1 MKAIITA
8 LALLTLMSAP
18 TLAQPSWS
26 HNYNQSPASPNYG
39 DNGY

>member
-8 LALLTLMSAP
+8 LALVTLMSVP
-18 TLAQPSWS
+18 TFAQPAWN
-26 HNYNQSPASPNYG
+26 HTYNQSPASPNYG